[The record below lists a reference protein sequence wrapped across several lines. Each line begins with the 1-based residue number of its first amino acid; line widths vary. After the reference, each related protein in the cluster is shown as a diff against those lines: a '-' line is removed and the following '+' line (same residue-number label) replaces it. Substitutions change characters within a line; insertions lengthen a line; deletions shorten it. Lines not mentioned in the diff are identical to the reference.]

1 MPPSTNNSSTISS
14 KGQVTVPIEV
24 RHRLGLKEGDRVEF
38 VFEDGRTVLRPERA
52 EENPFLQFL
61 GALPAFKTRE
71 EIIAWH
77 RNLRDDDPWEE
88 DTQKDNG

>member
-1 MPPSTNNSSTISS
+1 MPPSSTISS

-38 VFEDGRTVLRPERA
+38 HFEDGRTVLRPARTEK
-52 EENPFLQFL
+52 NPFLQFL

-71 EIIAWH
+71 DIVAWH
-77 RNLRDDDPWEE
+77 RALRDDDPWEE
-88 DTQKDNG
+88 NTPGDGGQ